1 VDAAALHWYKPPALT
16 GTYKAG
22 FEGDITLGGSSFVSQ
37 TGVPIL
43 PLDSAHQGIVTI
55 EGGDLAS
62 TVTEKITIDT
72 AIPQTMT
79 FITATLTM
87 LLSPNSCLITGPS
100 KLNGSTLTFP
110 YAGVV
115 LQKTNTAAG
124 VLKGSTLTSPVS
136 IVPATP

>member
-1 VDAAALHWYKPPALT
+1 LT

-72 AIPQTMT
+72 ANRLT
-79 FITATLTM
+79 ITKNTSTLTM
-87 LLSPNSCLITGPS
+87 RLTATTGLITGTA
-100 KLNGSTLTFP
+100 KVNGTTLTFP